1 VDPSPLFGFMRE
13 RHLVHLRRRAG
24 LPQPWTRD
32 PVLMRYKFCNVY
44 RELDRT
50 TRELRVL
57 TDRMRD
63 QPEVLMLVTALRWLN
78 RVETWRT
85 LLRVA
90 VGDPALLVSMLQ
102 SPTQRDQLER
112 ELRSRQRAPYVTGAY
127 IVKTPDGMDKLRGV
141 FRCVELF
148 SEARVPLVP
157 GGPALGWRDA
167 AEVMLRHRCS
177 LRRAWT
183 WLCGHEFQ
191 GGFTA
196 YEVVSDLRH
205 TDLLCRAPDIMT
217 WAPAGP
223 GAKRGLNRLHG
234 RPLEAGISRDQ
245 QCAEIREL
253 LVLSQDRR
261 WWPAPSANWPALE
274 MRDIEH
280 SLCEL
285 DKHMRVVE
293 GSGRP
298 RSTFVPSDEPMP

>member
-1 VDPSPLFGFMRE
+1 MDPSPLFGFMRE
-13 RHLVHLRRRAG
+13 RHLVYLRRQAG
-24 LPQPWTRD
+24 LPPPWTRD
-32 PVLMRYKFCNVY
+32 PVLARYKFCNVY

-50 TRELRVL
+50 TRELRRL
-57 TDRMRD
+57 TDTMRD
-63 QPEVLMLVTALRWLN
+63 QPEVLLLVTALRWLN
-78 RVETWRT
+78 RVESWRT
-85 LLRVA
+85 LLWSAGGHLPTLVYMLESPARR
-90 VGDPALLVSMLQ
+90 ALLEQ
-102 SPTQRDQLER
+102 D
-112 ELRSRQRAPYVTGAY
+112 LRSRQGPPYVTGAY
-127 IVKTPDGMDKLRGV
+127 IVKTPDGVDKLSGV
-141 FRCVELF
+141 FQCIGRFIET
-148 SEARVPLVP
+148 RVPLVP
-157 GGPALGWRDA
+157 GGVPHGWRSA

-177 LRRAWT
+177 LRRVWEWT
-183 WLCGHEFQ
+183 CGHEFQ

-234 RPLEAGISRDQ
+234 RRLEAGISRDQ
-245 QCAEIREL
+245 QCDEMREL
-253 LVLSQDRR
+253 LILSQDRR

-280 SLCEL
+280 SLCEV

-298 RSTFVPSDEPMP
+298 RSTFVPSAEALP